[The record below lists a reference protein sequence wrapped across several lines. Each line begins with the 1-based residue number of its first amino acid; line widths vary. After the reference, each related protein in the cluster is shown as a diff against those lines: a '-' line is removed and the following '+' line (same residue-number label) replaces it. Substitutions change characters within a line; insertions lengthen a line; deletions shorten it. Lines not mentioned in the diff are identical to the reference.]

1 MKRAYIVLL
10 AVFFFIAISALVI
23 IQFRWINS
31 VVSAEDQEFRFGVNE
46 ALKEVVSEMERTE
59 TYNRIIGE
67 INPPPASG
75 APDGVTAGIS
85 PAGQA
90 SLPGAVPGEEPGSV
104 SSRQSAESRLLEKYG
119 FDPNVRSVIINRAG
133 RTYLLNSDSLETGSF
148 FENTEPGEPSL
159 TAGATARMT
168 NKIISIE
175 NIVSRILHET
185 PPLRD
190 RFSSDE
196 LNDLIRKSLDAV
208 GIHLG
213 YECAV
218 RGDYGGM
225 IYRTPDYSES
235 SGANKY
241 LRQLFPNDP
250 VPGNNVLTIYFPEE
264 DEYKFSQIAFMAI
277 SSMLIVLLLII
288 LSTGTFIVIFRQKRF
303 SEIRSDFINN
313 MTHELKTPIATISLA
328 SQMLAD
334 KAIPEDSRNTPGLA
348 AVINEESSRLK
359 VLVEKVLQ
367 TAIFEKARLELNKQ
381 PTDIHNVI
389 IRAVDAFKLQVSGRG
404 GLISTFL
411 DASDPIVRAD
421 ESNFFNVLL
430 NLLDNALKYT
440 SRIPEITVTTAGYSK
455 GVVITVSD
463 NGMGIPREHLKHIFE
478 KFYRVPSGNTHNIK
492 GFGLGLSY
500 VKTIV
505 EEHHGT
511 IRVESQSGKGTRII
525 IHLPKEQSK

>member
-10 AVFFFIAISALVI
+10 AVFFFLAISALVI
-23 IQFRWINS
+23 IQVRWINS

-46 ALKEVVSEMERTE
+46 ALKEVVNELERAE
-59 TYNRIIGE
+59 TYKRIISE
-67 INPPPASG
+67 INPEPQDLIPGDQESGLPP
-75 APDGVTAGIS
+75 
-85 PAGQA
+85 
-90 SLPGAVPGEEPGSV
+90 
-104 SSRQSAESRLLEKYG
+104 QSDESRLLEKYG
-119 FDPNVRSVIINRAG
+119 FDPNIRSVVINRAG
-133 RTYLLNSDSLETGSF
+133 RTYLLNSESLESESF
-148 FENTEPGEPSL
+148 FENTEPGEQSL
-159 TAGATARMT
+159 TAGATGRMT

-196 LNDLIRKSLDAV
+196 INALIRKSLDAV
-208 GIHLG
+208 GIHLD

-218 RGDYGGM
+218 RGDYGGL
-225 IYRTPDYSES
+225 IYRTPDYTES

-250 VPGNNVLTIYFPEE
+250 VPGNNILTIYFPEE
-264 DEYKFSQIAFMAI
+264 EQYKFSQIAFMAI
-277 SSMLIVLLLII
+277 SSMLLILLLIV

-334 KAIPEDSRNTPGLA
+334 RTIPEEARNSAGLT
-348 AVINEESSRLK
+348 AVINEESNRLK

-367 TAIFEKARLELNKQ
+367 TAIFEKAKLELDKQ
-381 PTDIHNVI
+381 NTDVHAII
-389 IRAVDAFKLQVSGRG
+389 IRAVDAFKLQVTGRG
-404 GLISTFL
+404 GVISTFL
-411 DASDPIVRAD
+411 DAHDPMVTAD
-421 ESNFFNVLL
+421 EPNLFNVLL

-440 SRIPEITVTTAGYSK
+440 TRVPEITVTTAGYHK
-455 GVVITVSD
+455 GIVITVSD
-463 NGMGIPREHLKHIFE
+463 NGIGIPREHLKHIFE
-478 KFYRVPSGNTHNIK
+478 KFYRVPAGNTHNIK

-500 VKTIV
+500 VKKIV

-511 IRVESQSGKGTRII
+511 IRVESQLSKGTRII